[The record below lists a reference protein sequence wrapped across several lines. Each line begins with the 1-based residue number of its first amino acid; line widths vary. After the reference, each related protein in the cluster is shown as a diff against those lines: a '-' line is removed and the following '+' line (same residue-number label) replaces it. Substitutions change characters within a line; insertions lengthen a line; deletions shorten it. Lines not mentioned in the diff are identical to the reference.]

1 MKKKKF
7 LYFLIALYLVGCNGV
22 YKYDNE
28 KAVEYITEHKE
39 QKSKCMCAWYTMKA
53 IRNGGCYNCYIYPAY
68 SYNKMLVQLGFEEVF
83 NGGNYTPLKGDI
95 SVLPRNSHS
104 VFGHIAIYNGE
115 KWISDFEQKSIFPG
129 KAYSEKG
136 EYQIYRINDG
146 WHYANVYI
154 SPLDFIQYVNTLLKG
169 INKIKW

>member
-39 QKSKCMCAWYTMKA
+39 QKSKCMCAWYSMKA

-104 VFGHIAIYNGE
+104 VFGHIAIYNV
-115 KWISDFEQKSIFPG
+115 FP
-129 KAYSEKG
+129 
-136 EYQIYRINDG
+136 
-146 WHYANVYI
+146 
-154 SPLDFIQYVNTLLKG
+154 FIQNLQAGKDTAYNRFMKDAKG
-169 INKIKW
+169 HANFAVQNHLCDSCLQ